1 MMKLTISAAAWATVA
16 VLHCAAG
23 PIGSGLF
30 PVMVAQ
36 AAEPSKPGQPAAAA
50 PSEAPV
56 MREFE
61 PPPMPDFMLRK
72 PAQPLS
78 QAEMQRQADEAA
90 EKARK
95 AKAAAG
101 QGAAPAG
108 PETGSAPEG
117 AGPRNVK

>member
-1 MMKLTISAAAWATVA
+1 
-16 VLHCAAG
+16 
-23 PIGSGLF
+23 
-30 PVMVAQ
+30 
-36 AAEPSKPGQPAAAA
+36 
-50 PSEAPV
+50 

-61 PPPMPDFMLRK
+61 PPPMPEFMLRK

-101 QGAAPAG
+101 QGAAPPG